1 MSYKR
6 ESILIVAGEASADLH
21 GAKLVARFRDA
32 APGLQLF
39 GVGGDMMVEAGLQ
52 ASFHSDHF
60 SVIGFAE
67 VVRHIPRLRRAMDEL
82 VHEAAVRGA
91 RLAVLMDYPGFNL
104 MLARRLKGAGVRV
117 LYYIGPQVWA
127 WGEGRVRKIAERVDR
142 MAVILP
148 FEAGFYAAR
157 GVDAEF
163 VGHPLLEEP
172 WVSRVEGP
180 KTDLGHPAVL
190 GLLPGSRRQEVARN
204 LPGML
209 AAGRLLRNEMPGLS
223 VRVGVG
229 RGIDPGWVR
238 ELARHGPDDVELVA
252 PARVHD
258 LMIGSTAML
267 VTSGTA
273 TLEAACAGT
282 PMVITY
288 RTSPLSYAVARSL
301 VRIPRI
307 GLVNVIAGEDVV
319 PEAIQRDATPE
330 RLAELARPYLTDE
343 DLAVE
348 TSRKLL
354 EVRDML
360 GKPGASERV
369 ARMALEMLG
378 VTS

>member
-1 MSYKR
+1 MSYER

-39 GVGGDMMVEAGLQ
+39 GVGGDRMIEAGLH

-67 VVRHIPRLRRAMDEL
+67 VVRHIPRLRRAMDDL
-82 VHEAAVRGA
+82 VRETAARGA

-104 MLARRLKGAGVRV
+104 MLARRLKDAGVRV

-148 FEAGFYAAR
+148 FEAGFYAQR

-172 WVSRVEGP
+172 WVSRVEVPRTG
-180 KTDLGHPAVL
+180 LGRPAVL

-204 LPGML
+204 LPGMV
-209 AAGRLLRNEMPGLS
+209 AAGRLLRSEMPGLS
-223 VRVGVG
+223 VRVGLG
-229 RGIDPGWVR
+229 RGIDAGWVC
-238 ELARHGPDDVELVA
+238 ELARRGLDDVELV
-252 PARVHD
+252 PPESVHD
-258 LMIGSTAML
+258 LMTGSTAML

-307 GLVNVIAGEDVV
+307 GLVNVIAGEEIV
-319 PEAIQRDATPE
+319 PEAIQRDATPG
-330 RLAELARPYLTDE
+330 RLAELARSYLTDE
-343 DLAVE
+343 DLSMD
-348 TSRKLL
+348 TSRRLL

-360 GKPGASERV
+360 GEPGASERV
-369 ARMALEMLG
+369 ARMALEMLE